1 MLFLFLISS
10 FSFDKKCV
18 APLTTPQPIE
28 GKKLRFLQL
37 LIRHGARA
45 PLQAW
50 LPSTARGYWLCDSDE
65 AIAPRMHAAPVDRYR
80 RFKQV
85 FDQRL
90 VDYPPN
96 CRAGDL
102 ILSGM
107 DQHDKLGKL
116 YHDYLFQQ
124 HRLFNSLP
132 VDPEE
137 TYFRCSDIE
146 RTFRSAEG
154 FLHGAFPPQSP
165 NEIMDIETDTSDLS
179 ILRPYDGFCKDLRE
193 VRKEYVKTQ
202 QYQDWIDSTWEI
214 VKDFAQ
220 TLHLTEKSGEN
231 INAVCDFVSTVYCD
245 DKRLPADAQNETLQQ
260 ACLNSLG
267 FYMYDY
273 YQYNSTVA
281 GSYTMRKMISVTD
294 RHVNENGKLKFSL
307 LSAHDSTI
315 SSILIFLKGKNFKT
329 YNRIPPFASH
339 LAMELWSSDDNPTE
353 FTIRFALNGEDI
365 ELEKMEN
372 KTNVNY
378 NDFKIAYSDYQKY
391 CAEIPI

>member
-1 MLFLFLISS
+1 MIFLLAISS
-10 FSFDKKCV
+10 FCFDDKCV
-18 APLTTPQPIE
+18 APLKTPEPIN

-96 CRAGDL
+96 CRSGDL
-102 ILSGM
+102 TLSGM
-107 DQHDKLGKL
+107 DQHDKLGQL
-116 YHDYLFQQ
+116 YHNYLFAQ

-146 RTFRSAEG
+146 RTFRSAQG
-154 FLHGAFPPQSP
+154 FLHGVFPPQSP
-165 NEIMDIETDTSDLS
+165 NEIIDIETDTADLS
-179 ILRPYDGFCKDLRE
+179 ILRPHDGFCKDLEE
-193 VRKEYVKTQ
+193 VRKEYVKTER
-202 QYQDWIDSTWEI
+202 YQNWIDETWEI
-214 VKDFAQ
+214 VKDLAK
-220 TLHLTEKSGEN
+220 TLQVTEKSGAN

-245 DKRLPADAQNETLQQ
+245 NKRLPADAQNETIQQ
-260 ACLNSLG
+260 ACLHSLG

-281 GSYTMRKMISVTD
+281 GSYTMRKMVSVAD
-294 RHVNENGKLKFSL
+294 QHVNNNGKLKFSL

-315 SSILIFLKGKNFKT
+315 SSILIFLKGKYFKT

-339 LAMELWSSDDNPTE
+339 LAMELWSSDENPNNY
-353 FTIRFALNGEDI
+353 TIRFALNGEDI

-372 KTNVNY
+372 QTIVNY
-378 NDFKIAYSDYQKY
+378 NDFKDAYSDYQKY